1 MPGKSRKQIA
11 GPLSGMADGF
21 RARLAEQGYS
31 PSGIRRHLRLMAD
44 LSGWLAGRGLGP
56 SGLTDAAAREFAD
69 ARRRAGRE
77 LWSREG
83 LAPVLGFLR
92 DCGAAPVAAGE
103 QAQAPGSPAGTAL
116 AAFERYLVAGRGLA
130 EGSARVYSGAV
141 RAYAEQVCL
150 PDGNVMPVT
159 AAQVTVFVMA
169 ESRRRSVRGT
179 RMMVTALRAL
189 LRSWHHCGLL
199 PADLSGAVP
208 GVAPWGARRV
218 VSAPSS
224 GQVAAVLASCDQART
239 TGRRDFAILLMLA
252 RCGLRRS
259 EVAALGLEDID
270 WRAGRIT
277 IRGKRHRIDVLPLA
291 ADVGEALAGYLT
303 SGRPR
308 GSCRAVFMTAKAPV
322 RGVSGRTIERVV
334 QNACLRAGVAPFGP
348 HRLRHF
354 VGTGVLEAGGS
365 LAEAGQLL
373 RHSRPATTSIYTSIS
388 VRALRPL
395 ARPWPEGATR

>member
-1 MPGKSRKQIA
+1 MPGTSRRQIA

-31 PSGIRRHLRLMAD
+31 PSGAREHLRLMAD
-44 LSGWLAGRGLGP
+44 LSGWLAGCGLDA
-56 SGLTDAAAREFAD
+56 SGLTEPVAREFAD
-69 ARRRAGRE
+69 ARRRAGRD

-83 LAPVLGFLR
+83 MAPILGFLR
-92 DCGAAPVAAGE
+92 DCGAAPVPAGE
-103 QAQAPGSPAGTAL
+103 RVRAPRSPAGAAL
-116 AAFERYLVAGRGLA
+116 AAFERYLVAERGLA

-169 ESRRRSVRGT
+169 ESRRRSVRGA

-199 PADLSGAVP
+199 AADLSGAVP

-224 GQVAAVLASCDQART
+224 GQVAAVLASCDQTRT

-259 EVAALGLEDID
+259 EVAALRLEDID
-270 WRAGRIT
+270 WRSGRIT

-322 RGVSGRTIERVV
+322 RGVSGRTIERIVE
-334 QNACLRAGVAPFGP
+334 NACLRAGVAPFGP

-354 VGTGVLEAGGS
+354 VGTGVLESGGS

-395 ARPWPEGATR
+395 ARPWPEGAAR